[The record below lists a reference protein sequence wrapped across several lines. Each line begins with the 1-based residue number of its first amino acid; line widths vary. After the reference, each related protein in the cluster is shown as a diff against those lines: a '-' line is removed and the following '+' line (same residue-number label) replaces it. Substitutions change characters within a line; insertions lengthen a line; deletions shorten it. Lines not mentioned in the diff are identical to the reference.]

1 MMDHLKVP
9 ASSGSSV
16 SLIPDTSSEGNL
28 KAWAPRHGA
37 MMLYVWVFA
46 VVGVVLIEDN
56 IR

>member
-1 MMDHLKVP
+1 MDHLKVP